1 MTWHFTW
8 NGEDRLTHVTTPA
21 GDRWDYHY
29 DALGRR
35 IGKQHT
41 TVEDHATGYVAY
53 TWDGGQIAEQYDGV
67 TTLSWDYLGLQPLA
81 QREVRGE
88 SQEETDRRFFAVV
101 ADLTSSPSD
110 LVTPDGDIAWSART
124 TAWGATQSARDHPL
138 DQHHRLHAIH
148 DPRSAPSS
156 STAVTAARTPSRM
169 TRGIYS

>member
-81 QREVRGE
+81 QREARGE

-110 LVTPDGDIAWSART
+110 LLTPDGDIAWSART
-124 TAWGATQSARDHPL
+124 TAWGATQSARDQPL

-148 DPRSAPSS
+148 DPRPAP
-156 STAVTAARTPSRM
+156 ARP
-169 TRGIYS
+169 